1 MMNLVPLEATPLVDF
16 DVIIG
21 HKEEPRRSI
30 LRRLRPRLGRLY
42 RIYTIARWELAG
54 LPRSSAY
61 FGDRHARAA
70 ILGSHAYRSAGKKD
84 PPPRSSFQ
92 VPERE
97 ALLQCYDGDTRGLT
111 EMLDRVRQLQPLKQR
126 WRCQYCCGVSA
137 SSTWDHYVHKA
148 HFPEFS
154 VYPPNLIPSCDKCNE
169 FKKAWIKYGKRT
181 CINFYYDRFD
191 PTRPLIAAKIEIAAD
206 GDPEATFFLAR
217 RYVLNTR
224 FGRLLARHWRMLQL
238 ERRLRDAAPATLVAI
253 QSYIEVHAD
262 DIHVSAT
269 VLAQELAS
277 MAKKLG
283 QALGANHIQTVL
295 YRAAA
300 ASPTL
305 IAYYLRE
312 GRT

>member
-1 MMNLVPLEATPLVDF
+1 MKLVPLEATPLVDF
-16 DVIIG
+16 DLIIG
-21 HKEEPRRSI
+21 HKEEPRRTI

-42 RIYTIARWELAG
+42 RIYTTARWELAE

-70 ILGSHAYRSAGKKD
+70 ILGSHAFRTASKKD

-92 VPERE
+92 GPERE
-97 ALLQCYDGDTRGLT
+97 ALLQSYDGDTDGLT
-111 EMLDRVRQLQPLKQR
+111 NMLGRIRELQPRKQR
-126 WRCQYCCGVSA
+126 WRCQYCCGASA
-137 SSTWDHYVHKA
+137 SPTWDHYVHKA

-154 VYPPNLIPSCDKCNE
+154 VYPPNLIPSCGYCNG
-169 FKKAWIKYGKRT
+169 FKAAWIKYGKRT

-191 PTRPLIAAKIEIAAD
+191 PTWPLIDARIEIAAD

-217 RYVLNTR
+217 RSVSKTR

-238 ERRLRDAAPATLVAI
+238 ERRLHDAAPATLVAI
-253 QSYIEVHAD
+253 QAYMVVRAA

-269 VLAQELAS
+269 VLAQELSS
-277 MAKKLG
+277 MAEKLG
-283 QALGANHIQTVL
+283 QGLGANHIEAVL